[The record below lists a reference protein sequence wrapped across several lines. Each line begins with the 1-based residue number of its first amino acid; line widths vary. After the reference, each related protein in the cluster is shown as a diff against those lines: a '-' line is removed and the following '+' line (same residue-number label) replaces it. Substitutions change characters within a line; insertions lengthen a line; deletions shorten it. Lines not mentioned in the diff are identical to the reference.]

1 MGYFRANDRYLQ
13 GPPEAGVEPPWDV
26 QAQEAGRPGSVRLT
40 WRRPYT
46 AVDAFTVYSRRA
58 DADPAAGWTPL
69 CQVAG
74 TATEAVLALASGG
87 WQLAVGARRG
97 QTTSPPSP
105 PTLWL
110 PPQAAVVEVAPPAP
124 LPPVL
129 PPAPATPPAPPAP
142 PPAPPAAEPAPEFD
156 WQAIDHALRDNSSH
170 LGRHGVFIR
179 PPQ

>member
-13 GPPEAGVEPPWDV
+13 GTPDAGTEPPWDV

-46 AVDAFTVYSRRA
+46 AVDGFTVYGRRA
-58 DADPAAGWTPL
+58 DADPAAGWTAL

-74 TATEAVLALASGG
+74 TATEALLHLAPGG
-87 WQLAVGARRG
+87 WQLAVAARCG
-97 QTTSPPSP
+97 QTTSAPSP

-124 LPPVL
+124 LPPL
-129 PPAPATPPAPPAP
+129 PAPPAP
-142 PPAPPAAEPAPEFD
+142 PVLPPAPPPEEPAPEFD
-156 WQAIDHALRDNSSH
+156 WQAIDHALRDNSAH

-179 PPQ
+179 PPR

>member
-1 MGYFRANDRYLQ
+1 MGYFHANDRYLQ
-13 GPPEAGVEPPWDV
+13 GTPDAGIDPPWDV

-46 AVDAFTVYSRRA
+46 AVDGFTVYGRRA
-58 DADPAAGWTPL
+58 DTDPAAGWTAL

-74 TATEAVLALASGG
+74 TATEALLHLAPGG
-87 WQLAVGARRG
+87 WQLAVAARRG
-97 QTTSPPSP
+97 QMTSAPSP

-124 LPPVL
+124 LL
-129 PPAPATPPAPPAP
+129 PLPAPPAPPAP
-142 PPAPPAAEPAPEFD
+142 PPAPPPEEPAPEFD
-156 WQAIDHALRDNSSH
+156 WQAIDHALRDNSAH

-179 PPQ
+179 PPR